1 MHYYKVCDSYARFCP
16 PVRYPGFINSL
27 VITATAFIFFDLIRT
42 RGGMDN
48 QWSNSRFYHSE
59 TAVNFGTPGMDRFYL
74 ENVTAVL
81 VIEGKT

>member
-1 MHYYKVCDSYARFCP
+1 
-16 PVRYPGFINSL
+16 
-27 VITATAFIFFDLIRT
+27 
-42 RGGMDN
+42 MDN